1 MLFRSVAV
9 NKMDL
14 VGYDEAVFERICDE
28 FSTWAAK
35 LSVHDIQF
43 IPISALHG
51 DNVVQRSIAMPWY
64 QGPSLLYHLEH
75 VYIGSDRNLIDAR
88 FPIQWVIR
96 PQTEEHHDFRGYAG
110 QVAAGVFR
118 TGDTVVALPT
128 GRHSRIRSIATLD
141 GEIETAAPP
150 MSVTIALEDDID
162 ISRGDMLCRPH
173 NQPTVAKELEAMIC
187 WMTDAPLAPG
197 GRYLLKHTTRTVKAI
212 VEDLRY
218 RIDVNTLHREQGA
231 TQLALNEIG
240 RVRIRVSNPLM
251 LDEYRENRTTGGFIL
266 IDEATSD
273 TVGAGMVVH
282 AGPEQHIDPDGV
294 VA

>member
-1 MLFRSVAV
+1 M
-9 NKMDL
+9 
-14 VGYDEAVFERICDE
+14 
-28 FSTWAAK
+28 
-35 LSVHDIQF
+35 
-43 IPISALHG
+43 
-51 DNVVQRSIAMPWY
+51 
-64 QGPSLLYHLEH
+64 
-75 VYIGSDRNLIDAR
+75 
-88 FPIQWVIR
+88 
-96 PQTEEHHDFRGYAG
+96 
-110 QVAAGVFR
+110 
-118 TGDTVVALPT
+118 
-128 GRHSRIRSIATLD
+128 
-141 GEIETAAPP
+141 
-150 MSVTIALEDDID
+150 
-162 ISRGDMLCRPH
+162 
-173 NQPTVAKELEAMIC
+173 
-187 WMTDAPLAPG
+187 
-197 GRYLLKHTTRTVKAI
+197 KAI